1 MKTRQRLL
9 QIAAVAGLALATAP
23 VRGQSVSE
31 PPTVFYGKVLGTA
44 SAQPFL
50 VTEGELVWTI
60 QRHDGTAVTLRT
72 HLFALGDGLYSY
84 RLEVPHS
91 AIALGLPSD
100 PDGVPMPPTPEVNVH
115 ASVTVDGQRA
125 TLLGPAPSAFTA
137 EQILRTATHRL
148 DLGLD
153 REAAD
158 TDGDGIADWWEDA
171 HSLDKQNAA
180 DAALDANGDG
190 ITALAAYL
198 RGLDPARD
206 ARAPAVTTPELIVYP
221 AGTTAILLDLAD
233 TDSAADQ
240 ITYTLTAP
248 PAAGALTLRNAQANP
263 LAPDTVLVPGAQFT
277 HADLLAGRVV
287 YDHDGSEAEPG
298 SFAVSVRDEDPAHPA
313 FDTTIALLAFE
324 PGSYV
329 AADMTAL
336 EAQRILNH
344 HHAARGF
351 VVMDAAPLPVAAAI
365 RTPSAG
371 MTGAA
376 LAAYRAAYGDDRR
389 ALLVGGPAEG
399 LSLAGGHRDDVLMPG
414 SGDGALAGGPG
425 ADRFVFGR
433 FDAGRIAIADFSPAE
448 GDVID
453 FGDIPCEVG
462 GYVHAYIQLAAT
474 ADGAELRI
482 DLGGDGVGFTNLVV
496 ALTGFDIATG
506 DLYDLVENG
515 NLLVGGLRLQPL
527 LSVAATTPN
536 ASENGPVP
544 GVFTIRRRGSLAE
557 RLTVNIGL
565 TPAAANGNDYV
576 YVPGTVVVPAG
587 AASATVVISP
597 VNDGIPESSETVVL
611 ALLSGAGYAI
621 DSTSQATVTIEDM
634 RMIVEIVATEISIAN
649 KSSGSSAW
657 FELKRRDG
665 DTGQLLVPLKIG
677 GTAKNGV
684 DYATLQN
691 FVMMPSGQNWVYIE
705 VKPLAGAI
713 LANGAETVRLT
724 VQSSERY
731 LVGSSGSAQV
741 VIIERQDSF
750 AEWAVREFGIGE
762 SGIKVFA
769 AQDLGD
775 TGITHFQRYAYGLD
789 PRDPSNDGMP
799 RPFVREGRLVVTFRK
814 PLGIDDVAYTVTG
827 MTNLRDRAGS
837 QVPAREIHP
846 TPADADP
853 QRVYYEIDSAAQ
865 DVPCAFLEVKA
876 VWTPQTP

>member
-1 MKTRQRLL
+1 MKTHQLL
-9 QIAAVAGLALATAP
+9 LHIAAAAGLALAAAP
-23 VRGQSVSE
+23 VGAQSVSE
-31 PPTVFYGKVLGTA
+31 PPTVFYGKVLGTR
-44 SAQPFL
+44 SAHPFL
-50 VTEGELVWTI
+50 VTEGDLAWTI

-72 HLFALGDGLYSY
+72 QLFALGDGLYSY

-100 PDGVPMPPTPEVNVH
+100 PGGVPMPPTPEVNVH
-115 ASVTVDGQRA
+115 ATVTVDGQRA

-171 HSLDKQNAA
+171 HGLDKQNAA

-190 ITALAAYL
+190 VTALAAYL

-233 TDSAADQ
+233 TDSAPDQ
-240 ITYTLTAP
+240 ITYTLTVP
-248 PAAGALTLRNAQANP
+248 PAAGSLTLRNTQANP
-263 LAPDTVLVPGAQFT
+263 LAPDTVLAPGAQFT

-287 YDHDGSEAEPG
+287 YDHDGSAAPPG
-298 SFAVSVRDEDPAHPA
+298 GFAVSVRDENPAHPA
-313 FDTTIALLAFE
+313 FEATIALLAFE

-329 AADMTAL
+329 AADMTDL

-344 HHAARGF
+344 HHATRGF
-351 VVMDAAPLPVAAAI
+351 VVMDAAPLPPAAAI
-365 RTPSAG
+365 RAPSAG

-376 LAAYRAAYGDDRR
+376 LATYRAAYGDDRR

-399 LSLAGGHRDDVLMPG
+399 VSLAGGHRDDVLMPG
-414 SGDGALAGGPG
+414 PGDCALAGGPG
-425 ADRFVFGR
+425 ADRFVFSR
-433 FDAGRIAIADFSPAE
+433 FDAGRVAIADFSAAE

-462 GYVHAYIQLAAT
+462 GYVHEYLQLATT
-474 ADGAELRI
+474 AGGAELRI
-482 DLGGDGVGFTNLVV
+482 DLDGDGLGFTNLVV
-496 ALTGFDIATG
+496 ALTGFDIAAAG
-506 DLYDLVENG
+506 LYDLVENG

-544 GVFTIRRRGSLAE
+544 GVFTIRRRGSLAAS
-557 RLTVNIGL
+557 LTVNIGL

-576 YVPGTVVVPAG
+576 FVPTSVVIPAG
-587 AASATVVISP
+587 AASAAVVITP
-597 VNDGIPESSETVVL
+597 VNDGIPESPENVLL
-611 ALLSGAGYAI
+611 ALLPGAGYAI
-621 DSTSQATVTIEDM
+621 GSASQATVTIEDM
-634 RMIVEIVATEISIAN
+634 RMIVEICATEISIAN
-649 KSSGSSAW
+649 KSAGTSAW

-684 DYATLQN
+684 DYASVPSY
-691 FVMMPSGQNWVYIE
+691 VMMPAGQSWVYIE

-713 LANGAETVRLT
+713 LANGAETVRIS
-724 VQSSERY
+724 VQPSDRY
-731 LVGSSGSAQV
+731 LVGASGSAQV
-741 VIIERQDSF
+741 VVIEREDSF
-750 AEWAVREFGIGE
+750 ADWAAREFSIGA
-762 SGIKVFA
+762 SGIKPFA
-769 AQDLGD
+769 AQDLGG

-789 PRDPSNDGMP
+789 PRTPSTDGMP

-814 PLGIDDVAYTVTG
+814 PLGIDDVTYIVTG

-837 QVPAREIHP
+837 QVPVREVQM

-853 QRVYYEIDSAAQ
+853 QRVYYEIGPAAKDAPSA
-865 DVPCAFLEVKA
+865 FMEVKA
-876 VWTPQTP
+876 TWTP